1 VAVGIFHAMSQ
12 FLMQLVAPVGLAFV
26 GLIFC
31 ALRLLLGFK
40 WRSALIPAALAA
52 LLYATGATPLAAWLQ
67 ARLERPYAG
76 VKADDLPAA
85 DAIVML
91 GGLLSPSTN
100 DVFGVQFSFTVDRAV
115 AAAELVRQGKAENLV
130 LGGRGWENGPPGVVE
145 SDLLLP
151 WLRAWKLTPK
161 KVFQLRGCLNTHDEA
176 VATRELA
183 DEHGWKRIILVTSAA
198 HMRRAEGVFR
208 RAGLDVICFAA
219 DFSGMSALEI
229 YGEWHVLPSAGALN
243 GFDNWLHEE
252 VGWYVYRWR
261 GWIE

>member
-1 VAVGIFHAMSQ
+1 MSQ
-12 FLMQLVAPVGLAFV
+12 FLMQLVAPVGLAFGV
-26 GLIFC
+26 LICCVAGL
-31 ALRLLLGFK
+31 LWRRR
-40 WRSALIPAALAA
+40 WRSALIPAVAA
-52 LLYATGATPLAAWLQ
+52 GFLYLFGATPLPAWLQ
-67 ARLERPYAG
+67 AGLEKPYAG
-76 VKADDLPAA
+76 VKIADLPAA

-91 GGLLSPSTN
+91 GGMLSPSTN
-100 DVFGVQFSFTVDRAV
+100 DVFGMQFSFTVDRAI

-130 LGGRGWENGPPGVVE
+130 LGGGGWENGPPGVVE

-161 KVFQLRGCLNTHDEA
+161 RVFQLRGCLNTHDEA
-176 VATRELA
+176 LATRKLA

-219 DFSGMSALEI
+219 DFSGMAALKI
-229 YGEWHVLPSAGALN
+229 YGEWQVLPSAGALN
-243 GFDNWLHEE
+243 GFDNWLHEV
-252 VGWYVYRWR
+252 VGYSVYRWR